1 MQCLRISLQRE
12 ILQTSPPIKAYI
24 VKKIDYELFSNFHI
38 MFVFVHHKLVKSNH
52 VV

>member
-1 MQCLRISLQRE
+1 MPPNFIAEGDFANL
-12 ILQTSPPIKAYI
+12 PPIKAYI